1 MSQCKE
7 EEYSQQDWRYEVGN
21 GDTVLGF
28 EEWLEHKKEAD
39 GGCVTEED
47 TPEATPSLL
56 SLHERSVL
64 SRLASAWN
72 MFARIETLHPD
83 ETEEFRRAIHTA
95 RHIVM
100 SRPVQRE
107 YNSKQN

>member
-7 EEYSQQDWRYEVGN
+7 EEYSQQDWRYEVVN

-28 EEWLEHKKEAD
+28 EEWAEHKKEAD

-47 TPEATPSLL
+47 TPKTASSLL
-56 SLHERSVL
+56 SQQERSVL

-72 MFARIETLHPD
+72 MFTKLETLHPD
-83 ETEEFRRAIHTA
+83 ETEEFRRSIHA
-95 RHIVM
+95 AQHIVM
-100 SRPVQRE
+100 ARPVQRE
-107 YNSKQN
+107 YNSKEN